1 MFFNKS
7 KRLLQEKEIELN
19 QALSK
24 LAEYENLIRDRE
36 SELLDKTNTLSKYE
50 TDFKDVID
58 KDKLLDSKNALL
70 QSLEEKLIQ
79 LDETYKKGLSVHSE
93 LEKEISLYQEDLEIS
108 SFGLYKPRFSYDTSE
123 RYKEELEQ
131 NYESQKQTIK
141 DGFAVVSNTEWTVGG
156 SKAEGRKMTNQY
168 KKLMLYAFNG
178 ECDSIISK
186 VKWNNATKSQERI
199 YKAFDAINKLGVTQ
213 DVAITSQFLALK
225 LDELSLTHEYE
236 QKKYEE
242 KEEQRMIREQMRDEE
257 RAQKELEKAQKEAED
272 EEQRFQKALEKA
284 KKELNN
290 TNLVDATVLTEQIK
304 ELERKLQEAHEKK
317 ERAIAMAQLTKVGHI
332 YVISNIGSFGEDVYK
347 IGMTRRLDPLDR
359 VKELGDASVP
369 FQFDIH
375 AIIYSENAPQL
386 EYELH
391 KHFSSRRLN
400 RINHRKEFF
409 KVTLE
414 EIESFIKQHANADIE
429 FTKLAE
435 AREYRETINLLK
447 QVDKIIDEV
456 NEEVSNFPKSLI

>member
-19 QALSK
+19 QALAK
-24 LAEYENLIRDRE
+24 LA
-36 SELLDKTNTLSKYE
+36 KYE
-50 TDFKDVID
+50 TDFKDVLD
-58 KDKLLDSKNALL
+58 KDKILDGKNSQLK
-70 QSLEEKLIQ
+70 SLEEKLTQ
-79 LDETYKKGLSVHSE
+79 LDETYKKGLNIHSE

-108 SFGLYKPRFSYDTSE
+108 SYGLYKPRFSYDTSE

-131 NYESQKQTIK
+131 NYESQKQSIK
-141 DGFAVVSNTEWTVGG
+141 NGFAVVSHTEWTVGG
-156 SKAEGRKMTNQY
+156 SKVEGRKMTNQY

-213 DVAITSQFLALK
+213 NVAITSQFLDLK
-225 LDELSLTHEYE
+225 LNELSLTHEFE

-317 ERAIAMAQLTKVGHI
+317 ERAIAQLTKVGHI

-414 EIESFIKQHANADIE
+414 EIESFVKQHANADIE

-447 QVDKIIDEV
+447 QADKIIDEV
-456 NEEVSNFPKSLI
+456 NEELSNFPKSLI